1 VADPE
6 LGLALLNKWR
16 AAQEEMAAAG
26 MSIAS
31 AARNQQSAK
40 RGSEPVADEWCLVGN
55 VIVHDEIDVEFGR
68 HCGLDLIQEL
78 AELGGAMA
86 TVALADNLAGATSR
100 AANNEVVPWRV

>member
-1 VADPE
+1 MHMP
-6 LGLALLNKWR
+6 
-16 AAQEEMAAAG
+16 
-26 MSIAS
+26 
-31 AARNQQSAK
+31 ARPF
-40 RGSEPVADEWCLVGN
+40 GEPVADQRRLVGG
-55 VIVHDEIDVEFGR
+55 VIVHDEMDVEFAR